1 MSRVIVIGSANIDI
15 TASVRALPEPGQT
28 LLSDEARLRSGGKG
42 ANQAVAARQFGA
54 RTSLYAAV
62 GADPFGRQLRDA
74 LAEGGVG
81 VEHVVEV
88 ADRTTGFAMITVAA
102 DGENTIVVAPGA
114 NAALRPDGLVG
125 LEDELVP
132 RDVVLLQL
140 EVPVETGVAAARLA
154 GRIGARV
161 VLNAAP
167 MVASTSPGLDDLLRA
182 VDVLVVNESEAAA
195 LAEVPAHGG
204 PAGWISVAGELR
216 RFGPDAVVITL
227 GGDGAVAHDGDGAWV
242 QGAFPATV
250 VDTTG
255 AGDAFCGVLAA
266 ALADGLSLRRA
277 VRRGCAAGAAATE
290 AYGAQTALPNRTEL
304 DRVVG
309 ADA

>member
-1 MSRVIVIGSANIDI
+1 MSHVIVVGSANIDI
-15 TASVRALPEPGQT
+15 TASVRALPQPGQT
-28 LLSDEARLRSGGKG
+28 LLSADARLRPGGKG

-54 RTSLYAAV
+54 RTTLYAAV
-62 GADPFGRQLRDA
+62 GDDPFGRQLRDA
-74 LAEGGVG
+74 LADRGVG
-81 VEHVVEV
+81 RQHVVEV
-88 ADRTTGFAMITVAA
+88 TDRTTGFAMITVAD

-114 NAALRPDGLVG
+114 NFALHPGVLVG
-125 LEDELVP
+125 LQDELVP
-132 RDVVLLQL
+132 GDVVLLQL
-140 EVPVETGVAAARLA
+140 EVPVETGLAAATVA

-167 MVASTSPGLDDLLRA
+167 MVAPMSPGLDELLRA

-195 LAEVPAHGG
+195 LIDVPAPGAP
-204 PAGWISVAGELR
+204 PAWTSVAGALR

-227 GGDGAVAHDGDGAWV
+227 GGDGAVAHDRDGAWV

-290 AYGAQTALPNRTEL
+290 AYGAQAALPNRTEL